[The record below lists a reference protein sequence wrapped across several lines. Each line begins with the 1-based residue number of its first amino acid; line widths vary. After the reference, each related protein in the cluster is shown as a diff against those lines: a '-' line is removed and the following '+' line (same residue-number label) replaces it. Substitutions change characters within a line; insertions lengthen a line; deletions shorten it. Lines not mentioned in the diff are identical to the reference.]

1 MKFKR
6 IDSKMSDLSSSH
18 DSRSHHS
25 IVLPMIKTTIKTKGV
40 HGQKERDHTKD
51 YKEYKEEKSIISQR
65 VERSST
71 SRFDHFDDVD
81 DSEDYRKFNQITG
94 GRVSITSSI
103 LSSETPLPMD
113 CASLHLTYKQLA
125 SNSTGKGSHQRSS
138 QKSRSHRDRRE
149 GMDDLEAKDA
159 SDCDY
164 EEEVLSLGIR
174 GIASGISGLSGMSGH
189 EMEVHDD
196 LDCSDHHLGSFNEDD

>member
-1 MKFKR
+1 MGFKR

-25 IVLPMIKTTIKTKGV
+25 IVLPMTKTKV
-40 HGQKERDHTKD
+40 STKGYRPD
-51 YKEYKEEKSIISQR
+51 DGHKEEKSQSVTAQR

-103 LSSETPLPMD
+103 LSSETPMPMD

-149 GMDDLEAKDA
+149 GMDDLEA
-159 SDCDY
+159 
-164 EEEVLSLGIR
+164 
-174 GIASGISGLSGMSGH
+174 
-189 EMEVHDD
+189 
-196 LDCSDHHLGSFNEDD
+196 